1 MEKGFY
7 RNAVAYVTGRN
18 ECLKFAEFKTNCED
32 GPAPRLDIFQQP
44 PCRQKQARRIPIE
57 DDMKST
63 FHELELGKAVLQNS
77 TDIGNEQLIVT
88 LQPDSKAPVQIQ
100 IRQNTEGSSSTSS
113 SIGISPHGL
122 QQLVHWLREEGA
134 IS

>member
-1 MEKGFY
+1 MQFSEI
-7 RNAVAYVTGRN
+7 
-18 ECLKFAEFKTNCED
+18 KTNCVD
-32 GPAPRLDIFQQP
+32 GSGSAWAFFNSYRIARLKVREF
-44 PCRQKQARRIPIE
+44 ATE

-88 LQPDSKAPVQIQ
+88 LQPDNKAPVQIQ
-100 IRQNTEGSSSTSS
+100 IRQNTEGSSTTSS
-113 SIGISPHGL
+113 SIGISQHGL

-134 IS
+134 VS

>member
-1 MEKGFY
+1 MQFGEI
-7 RNAVAYVTGRN
+7 
-18 ECLKFAEFKTNCED
+18 KTNCED
-32 GPAPRLDIFQQP
+32 GSGPLGHLFNSHRIARLQVRDI
-44 PCRQKQARRIPIE
+44 AIE

-88 LQPDSKAPVQIQ
+88 LQPDNKAPVQIQ
-100 IRQNTEGSSSTSS
+100 IRQNTEGSSTTSS
-113 SIGISPHGL
+113 SIGISQHGL

-134 IS
+134 VS